1 MPQSLKDKK
10 YEGSP
15 MEKTFGS
22 ASVAAHVL
30 LAEILTALAPVANN
44 RGTNCTRHHEG
55 LQNSCNIS
63 VLVNSKVHHASNPK
77 LKMS

>member
-1 MPQSLKDKK
+1 
-10 YEGSP
+10 

-30 LAEILTALAPVANN
+30 LAEILTALAPAANN